1 MVDKE
6 STFIDIYHSDDI
18 FVLISRRFE
27 LAKFLY
33 ASVLLTLLALCLGF
47 IAVNE
52 TLACI
57 SLLLLAYLSV
67 SRVLFAL
74 ALLGVI
80 MNLSY
85 YYYL

>member
-1 MVDKE
+1 MK
-6 STFIDIYHSDDI
+6 
-18 FVLISRRFE
+18 
-27 LAKFLY
+27 
-33 ASVLLTLLALCLGF
+33 
-47 IAVNE
+47 

-85 YYYL
+85 YYYLLSIPLLHKSFLLMGVGIV